1 MSCLRIYTKEGV
13 KFLDNN
19 VKPVCT
25 FLSVKQFKFD
35 IYTFISALKT
45 MLSPLLDQSSLF
57 DFGFKVIRK
66 RRATV
71 QDVKSLSPTRKTPR
85 RRSSGFLRP
94 TKAPIDDPMSE
105 NDFVLQVIWTSVYNK
120 ENIKLLRRITSYQNQ
135 KK

>member
-1 MSCLRIYTKEGV
+1 
-13 KFLDNN
+13 
-19 VKPVCT
+19 
-25 FLSVKQFKFD
+25 
-35 IYTFISALKT
+35 